1 MSIRQ
6 AFSMSLYIEMAYVYE
21 NFKKIYMI
29 NKINI
34 NQESSEIGQ
43 MKKDL
48 KRADRTQERIR
59 NAPENFFR
67 ND

>member
-1 MSIRQ
+1 
-6 AFSMSLYIEMAYVYE
+6 MAYVYE

-29 NKINI
+29 NKINM
-34 NQESSEIGQ
+34 NHESSEIGQ

-59 NAPENFFR
+59 NASKNFLR

>member
-1 MSIRQ
+1 
-6 AFSMSLYIEMAYVYE
+6 MSLYIEMAYVYE

-29 NKINI
+29 NKIKM

-48 KRADRTQERIR
+48 KRPDRTQERIR
-59 NAPENFFR
+59 NAPKNFFR